1 MKQAAGPGWRTENL
15 GVELFERAAEANGN
29 FLKAEQLVEVDGG
42 EDPLRGPG
50 YLLTFD
56 VGRILVAADR
66 RKACLSIRQVESL
79 DEVASIRR
87 VALDEEEPWWRV
99 AGNSITRA
107 WPSEGGSGATTGD
120 GEVSGLRMQFRGEG
134 ESPRVIFLRYEDGA
148 VHVGLHSQ

>member
-1 MKQAAGPGWRTENL
+1 
-15 GVELFERAAEANGN
+15 
-29 FLKAEQLVEVDGG
+29 LVEADGRD
-42 EDPLRGPG
+42 DPLCGPG

-56 VGRILVAADR
+56 VGLILVAADR
-66 RKACLSIRQVESL
+66 ANACLSIRHVESL

-107 WPSEGGSGATTGD
+107 WPSDVGSGATAGD

-148 VHVGLHSQ
+148 VHVGLHPK